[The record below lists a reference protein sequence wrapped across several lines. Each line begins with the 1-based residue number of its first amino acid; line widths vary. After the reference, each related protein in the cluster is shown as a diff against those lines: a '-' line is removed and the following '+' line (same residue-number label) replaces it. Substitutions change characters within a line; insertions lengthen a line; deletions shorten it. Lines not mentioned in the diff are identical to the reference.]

1 MKEPDILAEIRA
13 VRDAMAARHGG
24 DAAALAREMVERSRA
39 AGRTLVSFPPR
50 PPAPPRAIVSPPAT
64 DATET
69 TPSSAVA

>member
-24 DAAALAREMVERSRA
+24 DAAALAREMAERSRV

-50 PPAPPRAIVSPPAT
+50 PPAPPRAIVKPHAT
-64 DATET
+64 DDPAAAG
-69 TPSSAVA
+69 SAAVA